1 MKLCKLDNIVIA
13 GEISKLPPLFLLIV
27 IITSLPIPASLHS
40 IENIDLGNEEA
51 IDVYIDY
58 IKILDEKGGLVK
70 EDSAKPGVYSISIYI
85 RLNGEATNDRRIQ
98 VSIYIYLN
106 GELTYNTTKY
116 IEEGATS
123 LNVVAP
129 LGYLLPGDYNVSV
142 VIESPSD
149 SNKDNNRL
157 HRLIHITGE
166 SDVGPMILVLVMII
180 IFGTT
185 IGYGIVRS
193 RRKRRKHR
201 NVSRAKNLFNVGI
214 FPLNGSYFR

>member
-116 IEEGATS
+116 IEEGTTS